1 MTAPTPV
8 LYNKGVGK
16 KQRKVNTM
24 DADKKTAKTW
34 DELHKEL
41 FAQAAKDAKEL
52 HGVSLAEVMSNPDK
66 YEK

>member
-1 MTAPTPV
+1 
-8 LYNKGVGK
+8 
-16 KQRKVNTM
+16 M
-24 DADKKTAKTW
+24 DADKKTTKTW

-41 FAQAAKDAKEL
+41 FVQAAKAAKEL

>member
-1 MTAPTPV
+1 MMST
-8 LYNKGVGK
+8 
-16 KQRKVNTM
+16 
-24 DADKKTAKTW
+24 DKKTVKTW

-41 FAQAAKDAKEL
+41 FAQAAKDAEEL